1 MGAPEAMRPALCPEG
16 EPHAM
21 TNPAA
26 EPDRREAIT
35 PSPAPTQ
42 TLWPFQV
49 DVIARVKVELLATT
63 AARVLMVIPTGGGKT
78 VTATLIIAAMV
89 AHGRRVL
96 VLVHRR
102 ELLQQWSLK
111 LHTAGVDHGL
121 IAAGYPSRP
130 EAMVQVA
137 MVSTLHARAVRT
149 ATMDMPPADLVVIDE
164 AHHVPAGTW
173 SRILEA
179 YPDAHVLGATAT
191 PCRAD
196 GRGLGG
202 FFRVMV
208 RGPSTAELIASGF
221 LAPFRVIAPSRPDL
235 SKIRVARG
243 DYRRDELAAA
253 MDRPQLVGDVT
264 TQWLRHGE
272 GRKTIVYAVDR
283 GHATHIAASFGEA
296 NVIAAVI
303 DGETPVDDRDALLRK
318 FAAGDIQ
325 VIVNVG
331 VFVEGTDIPDVSC
344 IVIARPTKSIGLYLQ
359 MVGRGLR
366 TAPLKPDCIIIDHAG
381 VVEAHGFPDE
391 PIEWALAPDKKL
403 RQPLK
408 EARSKRRAMAL
419 VDCPECGGARWQG
432 SHCTGCGWR
441 PRTRAE
447 AVEIVDADLVPMQRD
462 GSSRPSVTAPDGK
475 IAFYRQLLWIA
486 RERGYSDGWAWHK
499 VSEKF
504 GQRVNTPRGC
514 EPLPPSDEVR
524 AWVKS
529 KAIAWARRRGNARGA
544 EVRGAA

>member
-1 MGAPEAMRPALCPEG
+1 MSAPEALRPAPLDEG
-16 EPHAM
+16 RPHAIDIS
-21 TNPAA
+21 AG
-26 EPDRREAIT
+26 ELEIGREAT
-35 PSPAPTQ
+35 QPSPFSQIA
-42 TLWPFQV
+42 FQV
-49 DVIARVKVELLATT
+49 DVIARVKAELLATT

-89 AHGRRVL
+89 LRGSRVL
-96 VLVHRR
+96 ILVHRR
-102 ELLQQWSLK
+102 ELLQQWSQK
-111 LHTAGVDHGL
+111 LHAAGVDHGL
-121 IAAGYPSRP
+121 IAAGYQSRP
-130 EAMVQVA
+130 EAMVQIA
-137 MVSTLHARAVRT
+137 MVSTLHARAIRT
-149 ATMDMPPADLVVIDE
+149 ATIDLPPADLVVVDE
-164 AHHVPAGTW
+164 AHHAPAGTW

-208 RGPSTAELIASGF
+208 KGPSTAELIASGF
-221 LAPFRVIAPSRPDL
+221 LAPFRVIAPARPDL

-243 DYRRDELAAA
+243 DYKRDELAAA

-283 GHATHIAASFGEA
+283 RHATHIANSFSEA
-296 NVIAAVI
+296 NVVAAVI
-303 DGETPVDDRDALLRK
+303 DGETPVDERDTLLRK
-318 FAAGDIQ
+318 FAAGEIQ

-331 VFVEGTDIPDVSC
+331 VFVEGTDIPDVAC
-344 IVIARPTKSIGLYLQ
+344 IIIARPTKSIGLYLQ

-366 TAPLKPDCIIIDHAG
+366 SAPGKKDCIIIDHAG
-381 VVEAHGFPDE
+381 VVEMHGFPDE
-391 PIEWALAPDKKL
+391 PIEWPLAPDKKL

-408 EARSKRRAMAL
+408 ESRSKRRAMVL

-462 GSSRPSVTAPDGK
+462 GTSRPNGTAPEGK

-499 VSEKF
+499 LSEKF

-514 EPLPPSDEVR
+514 EPLLPSDEVR
-524 AWVKS
+524 SWVRS
-529 KAIAWARRRGNARGA
+529 RAIAWARRQDRSRGA
-544 EVRGAA
+544 ETRGAA

>member
-1 MGAPEAMRPALCPEG
+1 MSATEAAEPALWLEG
-16 EPHAM
+16 EPRA
-21 TNPAA
+21 NCPAGELDGRDA
-26 EPDRREAIT
+26 TQHCA
-35 PSPAPTQ
+35 SSQ

-49 DVIARVKVELLATT
+49 DVIARVKAELLATA

-78 VTATLIIAAMV
+78 VTSVQIIVAM
-89 AHGRRVL
+89 ALHGCRVL
-96 VLVHRR
+96 ILLHRR
-102 ELLQQWSLK
+102 ELLQQWALK
-111 LHTAGVDHGL
+111 LYAAGVDCGL

-130 EAMVQVA
+130 EAMVQIA
-137 MVSTLHARAVRT
+137 MVSTLHARAIRT
-149 ATMDMPPADLVVIDE
+149 ATIDLPPADLVVVDE
-164 AHHVPAGTW
+164 AHHTPAGTW

-179 YPDAHVLGATAT
+179 YPDAHVLGPTAT

-208 RGPSTAELIASGF
+208 RGPSMAELIASGF
-221 LAPFRVIAPSRPDL
+221 LAPFRVIAPAKPDL

-243 DYRRDELAAA
+243 DFKRDELAAA

-283 GHATHIAASFGEA
+283 RHAQHIANSFGEA
-296 NVIAAVI
+296 NVVAAVI
-303 DGETPVDDRDALLRK
+303 DGVTPVDERDALLRK
-318 FAAGDIQ
+318 FAAGEIQ

-344 IVIARPTKSIGLYLQ
+344 IIIARPTKSIGLYLQ

-366 TAPLKPDCIIIDHAG
+366 SAPGKKDCIIIDHAG
-381 VVEAHGFPDE
+381 VVEMHGFPDE
-391 PIEWALAPDKKL
+391 PIAWELSSDKKL

-441 PRTRAE
+441 PRTRGD
-447 AVEIVDADLVPMQRD
+447 AVDIVDADLVPMQRD
-462 GSSRPSVTAPDGK
+462 GASRPSDTAPEGK

-514 EPLPPSDEVR
+514 QPLPPSDEVR

-529 KAIAWARRRGNARGA
+529 RAIAWARRRDRARGA
-544 EVRGAA
+544 EARGAA